1 MKAVFEIKMQSSPKF
16 VLLSLS
22 WHCNPEMDNLC
33 RPSISRIVN
42 DTGLNRKTV
51 VKSLQLLEED
61 GFIVIEKKA
70 GGVNHYKININCIP
84 NKTAQHSMPDTST
97 DSGTSTNN
105 GTGTTGSSTKN
116 GTGTSTNNGS
126 TDIGSTKNG
135 TGSSTKNGTGT
146 STNNGTGVVPIL
158 VPYINIKKEEKK
170 GDRNSFDH
178 AATSY
183 DFSGKLDQDEV
194 QEPQEE
200 TRPDP
205 DPAPTAYQENVAED
219 KDKGNKKPECGAPQ
233 TPYTG
238 SAGGTEEE
246 QAAGAVPPNLRE
258 NAPESQKETSA
269 NTGAV
274 KKEKRAKKDYP
285 DDFERF
291 WAAYPRQVGKGNALK
306 AWEKATK
313 HISNDELIARVNVIK
328 TCAQWQD
335 KQFIPHPATWLNQSR
350 YEDPECLPTPPPDYG
365 EWTKEMDNLRDLQD
379 MALSLNLIERQAAM
393 NDMESAIKDMRA
405 RGCPFV

>member
-1 MKAVFEIKMQSSPKF
+1 M
-16 VLLSLS
+16 
-22 WHCNPEMDNLC
+22 
-33 RPSISRIVN
+33 
-42 DTGLNRKTV
+42 
-51 VKSLQLLEED
+51 
-61 GFIVIEKKA
+61 
-70 GGVNHYKININCIP
+70 
-84 NKTAQHSMPDTST
+84 
-97 DSGTSTNN
+97 
-105 GTGTTGSSTKN
+105 
-116 GTGTSTNNGS
+116 
-126 TDIGSTKNG
+126 
-135 TGSSTKNGTGT
+135 
-146 STNNGTGVVPIL
+146 
-158 VPYINIKKEEKK
+158 
-170 GDRNSFDH
+170 
-178 AATSY
+178 
-183 DFSGKLDQDEV
+183 

-205 DPAPTAYQENVAED
+205 DPAPTACQENVAED
-219 KDKGNKKPECGAPQ
+219 KDKGNGNEKPECGAPQ